1 MALRRGNPVG
11 GNASTITT
19 SLAAL
24 IVASVAGAWSAD
36 NTVGRAPSCFR
47 APAAA
52 GRDETRELKWDNG
65 VWRTYVMFV
74 GATGTRFANDFD
86 VSTLPA
92 FTYLRTLRL
101 HMKPGPPERPGAR
114 LGVYAW
120 AGGVPGTLV
129 WGPKDVEASVEGWND
144 FAVTWSLPK
153 GAYKFLA
160 AVEQIHAHPGCA
172 SFGVDTNSTFVGH
185 SWLYYRGSWGLL
197 QVQGTYYNL
206 MLRVVVDDEHGP
218 AVTPTSVGRVK
229 ALYY

>member
-1 MALRRGNPVG
+1 MKAVAIIG
-11 GNASTITT
+11 A
-19 SLAAL
+19 LAAASA
-24 IVASVAGAWSAD
+24 VAAWGADYAAE
-36 NTVGRAPSCFR
+36 RATAPP
-47 APAAA
+47 ALPEPAANDA
-52 GRDETRELKWDNG
+52 TRELKWDNG

-74 GATGTRFANDFD
+74 GAPGTRFANDFD

-160 AVEQIHAHPGCA
+160 AVEQIYAHPGSA

-185 SWLYYRGSWGLL
+185 SWLYYRGSWGPL

-218 AVTPTSVGRVK
+218 AVTPASVGRVK